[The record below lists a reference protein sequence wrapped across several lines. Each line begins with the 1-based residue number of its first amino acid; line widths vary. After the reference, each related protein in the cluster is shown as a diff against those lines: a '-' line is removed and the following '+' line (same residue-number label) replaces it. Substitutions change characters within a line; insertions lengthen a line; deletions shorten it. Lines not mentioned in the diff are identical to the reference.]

1 MSFAITF
8 PGQGSQSVGML
19 ADLAARH
26 DIVAETFAEASD
38 ILGYD
43 LWQLTQLG
51 PEELLGQTERT
62 QPALLTTGAAIY
74 RVWRAMGGPVPIA
87 MAGHSLGEYT
97 ALVCAGKI
105 DFADAVSLVRDRG
118 RAMQQAVPLGEG
130 AMAAIL
136 GLEDDQVAEAC
147 RKAAQGQVV
156 SPANYNCQGQ
166 VVIAGHADAVARAVD
181 IASDAGARR
190 AVILDV
196 SIPSHCGLMHGA
208 ADELA
213 GWLTRIDIDAG
224 ETPVFHNV
232 DAQPRDSADE
242 IRAAL
247 VQQLSRPVLWSRC
260 VQAMSASGA
269 STFIEMGPGKVL
281 TGLMRRIDRDLGA
294 LACHDPASMDAALSK
309 LQAEG
314 NT

>member
-1 MSFAITF
+1 
-8 PGQGSQSVGML
+8 
-19 ADLAARH
+19 
-26 DIVAETFAEASD
+26 
-38 ILGYD
+38 
-43 LWQLTQLG
+43 
-51 PEELLGQTERT
+51 
-62 QPALLTTGAAIY
+62 
-74 RVWRAMGGPVPIA
+74 MGGPVPIA

-105 DFADAVSLVRDRG
+105 HFADAVSLVRDRG

-147 RKAAQGQVV
+147 RRAAQGQVV

-181 IASDAGARR
+181 IASDTGARR

-232 DAQPRDSADE
+232 DAQPRDSGDE

-260 VQAMSASGA
+260 VQAMSAAGA

-294 LACHDPASMDAALSK
+294 LACHDPASMDAALSR
-309 LQAEG
+309 LQAEE

>member
-1 MSFAITF
+1 MSFAIRF

-19 ADLAARH
+19 ADLAVRH
-26 DIVAETFAEASD
+26 DIVAEIFAEASE

-43 LWQLTQLG
+43 LWQLTQQG

-62 QPALLTTGAAIY
+62 QPALLTTGVAIY
-74 RVWRAMGGPVPIA
+74 RVWRAMGGPIPIA

-105 DFADAVSLVRDRG
+105 DFAEAVSLVRDRG

-181 IASDAGARR
+181 IASDA
-190 AVILDV
+190 
-196 SIPSHCGLMHGA
+196 
-208 ADELA
+208 
-213 GWLTRIDIDAG
+213 
-224 ETPVFHNV
+224 
-232 DAQPRDSADE
+232 
-242 IRAAL
+242 
-247 VQQLSRPVLWSRC
+247 
-260 VQAMSASGA
+260 
-269 STFIEMGPGKVL
+269 
-281 TGLMRRIDRDLGA
+281 
-294 LACHDPASMDAALSK
+294 
-309 LQAEG
+309 
-314 NT
+314 

>member
-1 MSFAITF
+1 
-8 PGQGSQSVGML
+8 ML
-19 ADLAARH
+19 SDLAVRH
-26 DIVAETFAEASD
+26 DTVVETFAEASD

-43 LWQLTQLG
+43 LWQLIQQG

-62 QPALLTTGAAIY
+62 QPALLSTGVAIY
-74 RVWRAMGGPVPIA
+74 RVWRALGGPVPTA

-105 DFADAVSLVRDRG
+105 DFADAVALVRDRG

-156 SPANYNCQGQ
+156 SPANYNCPGQ

-224 ETPVFHNV
+224 EAPVFHNV
-232 DAQPRDSADE
+232 DARPRDTGDE
-242 IRAAL
+242 IRSAL
-247 VQQLSRPVLWSRC
+247 VQQLSRPVLWSEC
-260 VQAMSASGA
+260 VLAMRAAGA
-269 STFIEMGPGKVL
+269 GTFIEMGPGKVL

-294 LACHDPASMDAALSK
+294 LPCNDPASMDAALSK
-309 LQAEG
+309 LHAEE